1 MNKLEVLDSS
11 DAVIDEVKGEGSEIS
26 YKIKKSGLF
35 KFRFTDNVGNASKVY
50 TMSDLGFA
58 SDKVYQ
64 SESKPTI
71 DAKIDKPQVEI
82 DGKKW
87 YGGLPKVDFT
97 LKDDVGVSK
106 YEVIVNGKVID
117 TVDVQDLQTKI
128 EYNLDFTKVD
138 KPQDGRYNIKVV
150 SKNFIEK
157 EVSFEDTI
165 YVDDT
170 KPEFSGLTI
179 NGDYK
184 VFSEA
189 FIVKINYV

>member
-1 MNKLEVLDSS
+1 M
-11 DAVIDEVKGEGSEIS
+11 
-26 YKIKKSGLF
+26 
-35 KFRFTDNVGNASKVY
+35 
-50 TMSDLGFA
+50 
-58 SDKVYQ
+58 
-64 SESKPTI
+64 
-71 DAKIDKPQVEI
+71 
-82 DGKKW
+82 
-87 YGGLPKVDFT
+87 
-97 LKDDVGVSK
+97 KDDVGVSK

-170 KPEFSGLTI
+170 KP
-179 NGDYK
+179 
-184 VFSEA
+184 
-189 FIVKINYV
+189 